1 MHCGTAVGARRQLV
15 LRILF
20 HDNVHAS
27 GIGAKEDQLHC
38 RGAVRVPNPKS
49 VDLCGGD
56 RPGGVLYVRQQRQIP
71 LAWEGWV
78 AQPVDRSQACTG
90 RVPSSGHLGGT
101 ALPC

>member
-1 MHCGTAVGARRQLV
+1 MGARRQLF

-27 GIGAKEDQLHC
+27 GIGAKEEQLHG
-38 RGAVRVPNPKS
+38 RGAVCIPNPKS

-56 RPGGVLYVRQQRQIP
+56 RPGGVFYVRRQHQIP

-78 AQPVDRSQACTG
+78 AQPVDRSQAFTG
-90 RVPSSGHLGGT
+90 RVPSSGHLEGT
-101 ALPC
+101 ALLC